1 MECAFLNKKGQAS
14 IEFILLIILMLLY
27 VQTIILPAID
37 MSKSS
42 VKGTM
47 GLGEAVFAG
56 EKIANAINYVGS
68 GSGNG
73 KETISVYVPTGAE
86 ISCGTKQIIV
96 KYTLPFA
103 AGDVSTSKGKCVN
116 VIGGPGSTCTKNI
129 PTFVTFDCLG
139 GLPYSGDDKGVTFT
153 VAKDDTGTHVK
164 AA

>member
-1 MECAFLNKKGQAS
+1 MNRKGQAS

-68 GSGNG
+68 GSGEG
-73 KETISVYVPTGAE
+73 KETISVYLPAE
-86 ISCGTKQIIV
+86 STISCAKSQPGVSQQDIVRV
-96 KYTLPFA
+96 KYTLTFETDNA
-103 AGDVSTSKGKCVN
+103 HCDSATGV
-116 VIGGPGSTCTKNI
+116 CTKDI
-129 PTFVTFDCLG
+129 GTFVNFDCPSALQFVG
-139 GLPYSGDDKGVTFT
+139 KDRGVDFIVQKTNGKT
-153 VAKDDTGTHVK
+153 ELK